1 MGGRGAASGAYR
13 LHGKDLKYGD
23 EYRTL
28 LTYGNVKYVQIKNG
42 STTAPLETMPDKERK
57 PKGRVYA
64 TIDGGMNVKFI
75 TFYDENGKK
84 RKQLDLSGKKHHK
97 MIDGR
102 NVDLGFPHSHE
113 GYDHPEEKSRFATG
127 GEKRF
132 ARLIVDRWRK
142 HNGMVRR

>member
-42 STTAPLETMPDKERK
+42 APNAPLETMPDKDRK

-64 TIDGGMNVKFI
+64 TIDDRMNVKYI
-75 TFYDENGKK
+75 TFYDDNGKK
-84 RKQLDLSGKKHHK
+84 RKQIDVSGPNHSVIVNGK
-97 MIDGR
+97 R
-102 NVDLGFPHSHE
+102 VSLGTPHIHL
-113 GYDHPEEKSRFATG
+113 GYEHQQEDARALTA
-127 GEKRF
+127 GEKR
-132 ARLIVDRWRK
+132 
-142 HNGMVRR
+142 MVRLVLEKWSTRNGKS